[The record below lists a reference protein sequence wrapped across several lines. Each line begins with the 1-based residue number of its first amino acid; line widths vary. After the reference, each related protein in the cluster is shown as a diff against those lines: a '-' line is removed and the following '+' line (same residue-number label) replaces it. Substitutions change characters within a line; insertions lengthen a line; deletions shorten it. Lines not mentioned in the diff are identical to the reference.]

1 MPDLRTN
8 DPEAED
14 GMCGRYESWVDDDE
28 VTEVLELEKQGSA
41 ARYLRQTEVFPGTV
55 QPVLFGS
62 RIRMRAHLSKWGLPM
77 PIRADG
83 SRTNGIANTAR
94 REQLRLPDAGL
105 PDAGEDELSAPNA
118 GQGRA
123 PRTFINIRSETA
135 AERAR
140 FSPAFR
146 DPAFRESEREPWGRS
161 GASFLRRVIVPTSGY
176 YEWSGG
182 VKYRISDRDGG
193 LLLLAALEEDDGELL
208 RENAPDPSKVYSA
221 FSSSAL
227 SELPVRSESAG
238 DSGERT
244 IRSQPNPGRRHG
256 ILTTEAAGEPARI
269 HTRMPLFLRRE
280 ECEAWL
286 YDPDFAR
293 MRLKKPWSGTLVLR
307 AAEA

>member
-1 MPDLRTN
+1 
-8 DPEAED
+8 
-14 GMCGRYESWVDDDE
+14 MCGRYESWVDDDE

-77 PIRADG
+77 PMRSDNREDG
-83 SRTNGIANTAR
+83 SRTQRIANTAR
-94 REQLRLPDAGL
+94 QEQLRLPDAGF

-146 DPAFRESEREPWGRS
+146 EPDRTREGEPSGRS

-227 SELPVRSESAG
+227 SELPVRSESVG

-256 ILTTEAAGEPARI
+256 ILTTEAVGEPARI

-280 ECEAWL
+280 ECEVWL